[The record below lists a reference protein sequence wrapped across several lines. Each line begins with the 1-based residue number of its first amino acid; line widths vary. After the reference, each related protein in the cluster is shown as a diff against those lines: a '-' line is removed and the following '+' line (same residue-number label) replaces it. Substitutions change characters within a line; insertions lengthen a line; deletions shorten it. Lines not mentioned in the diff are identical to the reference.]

1 MEQIQFITKPILNY
15 SKEES
20 HFKYLETEMH
30 TESLK
35 LYCFKTILVKMFVMW
50 INSESMAL

>member
-15 SKEES
+15 SKENLET
-20 HFKYLETEMH
+20 ETEMH